1 MSPQKTYGSISST
14 VVSSSYCDSEES
26 QTRPE
31 TIDINNSVWRNRQPG
46 LTRGAAVERRGGTT
60 EEANCNRLAPTAIF
74 LSFIAAFS
82 YALLCKGGGGG
93 ISAISSRA
101 HPFGQSSRLTSTG
114 TNALSAMSADLLAL
128 APKEDFSLVYPMRP
142 FGTRHGRNVTL
153 PVLGF
158 PSVALARLAD
168 PLDQSLAN
176 EAVRHAVLD
185 LGIRYFDVAPE
196 YGDGVA
202 QERLGPALQPF
213 LGEVFLAAKTMFRS
227 AEGAATDLANTL
239 KALKTDHLNLYQ
251 FHSISTEQ
259 DVNDI
264 LSEGGA
270 METFQK
276 AKREGVIDAVGFSA
290 HSEPMAVRMIETG
303 LVDTV
308 MFPINFVA
316 YHYGGIGKKVLEAA
330 IKYQVGV
337 IALKAG
343 ARGRLTNVTGNEIHV
358 PDKFNHIP
366 EWKRQEM
373 IKFPVRTS
381 KTHPTCWYEP
391 EDDPEEL
398 NRLILWSLNQP
409 GVTAVLPPGSLDLL
423 DGIANMLLKGKG
435 EVPPFDEADM
445 QHMLD
450 RYRDIVPIFHDRD
463 ESGTKVS
470 T

>member
-1 MSPQKTYGSISST
+1 MTMMSTDLHVPST
-14 VVSSSYCDSEES
+14 WEEE
-26 QTRPE
+26 P
-31 TIDINNSVWRNRQPG
+31 
-46 LTRGAAVERRGGTT
+46 
-60 EEANCNRLAPTAIF
+60 
-74 LSFIAAFS
+74 
-82 YALLCKGGGGG
+82 
-93 ISAISSRA
+93 
-101 HPFGQSSRLTSTG
+101 
-114 TNALSAMSADLLAL
+114 
-128 APKEDFSLVYPMRP
+128 SLVYPRRP

-168 PLDQSLAN
+168 PSDQSLAN

-202 QERLGPALQPF
+202 QERLGPALRPYRD
-213 LGEVFLAAKTMFRS
+213 GVFLAAKTMFRS
-227 AEGAATDLANTL
+227 AEESAQDLANTL

-251 FHSISTEQ
+251 FHSISTEK

-276 AKREGVIDAVGFSA
+276 AKQDGVIEAIGFSA

-308 MFPINFVA
+308 MFPINFA
-316 YHYGGIGKKVLEAA
+316 AFHYGGIGKEVLKAA
-330 IKYQVGV
+330 TKHGVGV

-343 ARGRLTNVTGNEIHV
+343 ARGRLTNITGNEIHV
-358 PDKFNHIP
+358 PDSFKHIP

-373 IKFPVRTS
+373 INFPVRTS

-409 GVTAVLPPGSLDLL
+409 GVTAVLPPGDLDLL
-423 DGIANMLLKGKG
+423 DGIANMLRGKR
-435 EVPPFDEADM
+435 EVPPFDEKDM

-450 RYRDIVPIFHDRD
+450 RYKDIVPIFHDKD